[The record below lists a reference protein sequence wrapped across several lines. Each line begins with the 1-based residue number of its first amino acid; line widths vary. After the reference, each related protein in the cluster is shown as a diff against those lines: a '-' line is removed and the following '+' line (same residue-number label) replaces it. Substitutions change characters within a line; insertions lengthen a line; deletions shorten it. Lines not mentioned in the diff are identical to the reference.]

1 MVDVAHIG
9 AQNNM
14 FFPLKIKSDSC
25 INLLL
30 YLRHLMSLR
39 PWTNSE
45 FFPLGYAS
53 LFKVTLKTSMINT
66 FSSPNSTDGCA
77 TCSEEGTLGH
87 VPLVVRLLGRWCCLW
102 SACLRC
108 QVPDSLCCSS
118 CVIYFGE
125 APISWTQHYLLP
137 YKVTVIICCLTSIK
151 LNY

>member
-14 FFPLKIKSDSC
+14 FFPLKIKNDSC

-66 FSSPNSTDGCA
+66 FSSTNSTDGCA
-77 TCSEEGTLGH
+77 TCSEEGPWGMSRLYWEDDAACGQH
-87 VPLVVRLLGRWCCLW
+87 VCDVKFRTH
-102 SACLRC
+102 SA
-108 QVPDSLCCSS
+108 VAH
-118 CVIYFGE
+118 V
-125 APISWTQHYLLP
+125 
-137 YKVTVIICCLTSIK
+137 
-151 LNY
+151 